1 MDMIEKIEATR
12 VRKTG
17 ISDLIVCILFCVLV
31 MSPAFCCFP
40 VNRTQE
46 AEKHFQ
52 PVSSICIPLDY
63 LVSSYKGINCNK
75 KTLKSA
81 QQILNKETKNPFSP
95 VNAIRNEMRQ
105 LTEISQTKKVVP
117 ALESRT
123 NIEPLTTEQQTGRE
137 KFSDTAPKAFAP
149 P

>member
-1 MDMIEKIEATR
+1 MKMIEVTR
-12 VRKTG
+12 VKNTG
-17 ISDLIVCILFCVLV
+17 INDLIVCIMFCVLV
-31 MSPAFCCFP
+31 MSPAYCRFP
-40 VNRTQE
+40 VSRTEE
-46 AEKHFQ
+46 AEKHFRLA
-52 PVSSICIPLDY
+52 SSICMLLDR
-63 LVSSYKGINCNK
+63 LAPSFKETNRK
-75 KTLKSA
+75 KDALKPA
-81 QQILNKETKNPFSP
+81 QQILNKEIKNPSSP